1 MQEDRMFAKIFGQ
14 ETEFQK
20 FMLCFA
26 ENLEKVGG
34 KFAAFLHVFDPAKLA
49 DWIKEIKTLEH
60 TCDEN
65 THQTMN
71 WLEAT
76 FIVNFDRE
84 DIHRLAADLDDIVD
98 FMDAAATRISLYN
111 LTELL
116 PEILELADV
125 LNSACQETAKAVRTI
140 SGQKL
145 SRRVLEICKQIKDYE
160 EAGDEIYHRVL
171 ASLFKGDKPPLD
183 VIKYKEIIEDIERAL
198 DKCNQTAMNVESI
211 IFKYS

>member
-1 MQEDRMFAKIFGQ
+1 MFARIFGQ
-14 ETEFQK
+14 ETDFQK

-34 KFAAFLHVFDPAKLA
+34 KFAAFLRVFDPTKLEG
-49 DWIKEIKTLEH
+49 WIQEIKTLEH
-60 TCDEN
+60 TCDHN

-71 WLEAT
+71 WLEGT

-84 DIHRLAADLDDIVD
+84 DIHRLAGDLDDIVD
-98 FMDAAATRISLYN
+98 FIDAAATRISLYN
-111 LTELL
+111 LTEVL
-116 PEILELADV
+116 PEIVQLADV

-145 SRRVLEICKQIKDYE
+145 SRRVLEICKEIKNYE
-160 EAGDEIYHRVL
+160 EEGDKIYHQVL
-171 ASLFKGDKPPLD
+171 ASLFKGDKAPLD
-183 VIKYKEIIEDIERAL
+183 VIKYKEIIEDIERSL

-211 IFKYS
+211 ILKYS